1 MYNGVVNVDNLD
13 ASEILELLE
22 ACDELN
28 FDELVENLQNHLLN
42 QHKEW
47 IQQNIIYF
55 YEISSKHQT
64 FDLLQGYCNELIDDN
79 PELLLNS
86 DDIVSIEK
94 SMLIA
99 ILKKDDLGLD
109 EINIWNC
116 VIQWGIGQNQELEK
130 DISEWNE
137 KDFKNLKDI
146 LKDIIPLIRFNG
158 IKSKDFSKK
167 ITPFKRIFDKE
178 LYKEILDCY
187 LDNEWQ
193 PRLLIQKGPRI
204 AKGLLNYKMKILIYS
219 WIDERNDEL
228 VNLYN
233 LPYNYE
239 LIFRGSQEGFSKTI
253 IEKKYFDIEQTVV
266 IMKLKETGELI
277 GGYNPVCWN
286 LKEKSSDEGY
296 WIETD
301 KSFIFKIDENQI
313 NNNSILSRIKDP
325 KCAILYYK
333 QSIDITISKIK
344 FCEAFTC

>member
-28 FDELVENLQNHLLN
+28 FNELVEDSQNHLLI

-55 YEISSKHQT
+55 CKISSKHQT
-64 FDLLQGYCNELIDDN
+64 FNLLQGYCNELIDDN

-109 EINIWNC
+109 EINIWNY

-146 LKDIIPLIRFNG
+146 LKDIIPLMRFSE
-158 IKSKDFSKK
+158 IKSGEFSRK
-167 ITPFKRIFDKE
+167 IKPYRKAFNEDIYE
-178 LYKEILDCY
+178 EILDY
-187 LDNEWQ
+187 HLDDKWQ
-193 PRLLIQKGPRI
+193 PRILLQKGPRI
-204 AKGLLNYKMKILIYS
+204 AKGLLNYKMKMLISS
-219 WIDERNDEL
+219 WIDEKNDEL
-228 VNLYN
+228 GN

-239 LIFRGSQEGFSKTI
+239 LILCGSQEGFSRSI
-253 IEKKYFDIEQTVV
+253 FEKKCFNIKQTVV
-266 IMKLKETGELI
+266 IMKLKET
-277 GGYNPVCWN
+277 
-286 LKEKSSDEGY
+286 D
-296 WIETD
+296 
-301 KSFIFKIDENQI
+301 
-313 NNNSILSRIKDP
+313 
-325 KCAILYYK
+325 
-333 QSIDITISKIK
+333 
-344 FCEAFTC
+344 